1 MDIIMEIIMYT
12 YYYNEETRELTI
24 YENNCVLATI
34 SNVDE
39 KQTDAMFQEV
49 VYELREIN
57 L

>member
-1 MDIIMEIIMYT
+1 MYN
-12 YYYNEETRELTI
+12 YYYNQETQELTI
-24 YENNCVLATI
+24 YENGCVLATI

-39 KQTDAMFQEV
+39 KQTEAMFQEV